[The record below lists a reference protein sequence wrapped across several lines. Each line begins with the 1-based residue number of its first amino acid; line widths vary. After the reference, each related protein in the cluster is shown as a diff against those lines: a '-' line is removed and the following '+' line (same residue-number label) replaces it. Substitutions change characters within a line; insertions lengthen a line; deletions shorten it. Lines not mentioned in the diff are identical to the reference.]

1 MAVLEEITFLHKAK
15 KQYVAAIC
23 LFENGYTNDAI
34 SRLYYS
40 FRSLCVY
47 LLGRPEKGKWK
58 HYGLMKKLIV
68 TIDSKDKT
76 FLTRKERELI
86 KNFPNIR
93 ESADYDLLE
102 IPEEK
107 FKIYLQV
114 VEKLFK
120 FVEKMESKND

>member
-15 KQYVAAIC
+15 KQYAAAIC

-58 HYGLMKKLIV
+58 HYGLMKKLVV

-120 FVEKMESKND
+120 FAEKMESKND